1 MKVVSLLN
9 PDITQ
14 LTWWFDKFE
23 KIGYPFTIWRKEWK
37 ESFVSRFLWL
47 CNSCSEPNRL
57 ELNMSGYHK
66 FHKHDCKLTPFITR
80 CLIMLSSP
88 TNAPLKINKILDV
101 SIWYNSWVAVENYF
115 RMQQKQGNAKTY
127 VPNLRSLIVDLQKPP
142 QEQDQELR

>member
-1 MKVVSLLN
+1 
-9 PDITQ
+9 
-14 LTWWFDKFE
+14 
-23 KIGYPFTIWRKEWK
+23 
-37 ESFVSRFLWL
+37 
-47 CNSCSEPNRL
+47 
-57 ELNMSGYHK
+57 
-66 FHKHDCKLTPFITR
+66 
-80 CLIMLSSP
+80 MLSSP